1 MRVNRRAQK
10 REGEKNVIKAVL
22 FDMDGVLAFTEGF
35 YNRRRIRFLQEH
47 GFPVDPDFDGTGSND
62 GEIWER
68 LVPGDAALRERLH
81 REYRAYSDAHPTPW
95 AEVANPQARP
105 VFSALKG
112 GGLMVAICSSSYRS
126 LIEEFVDQVGVRE
139 LVDFIISGDEC
150 SAYKPD
156 PDIYLRAMDVL
167 GIVPHEALVVEDSP
181 LGIEAGVASGALTC
195 ALVPPA
201 GVELDQSRAHLR
213 VQRLVDVV
221 DLAQTSALHYIA

>member
-1 MRVNRRAQK
+1 M
-10 REGEKNVIKAVL
+10 IKAVL

-35 YNRRRIRFLQEH
+35 YNRRRIRFLQER
-47 GFPVDPDFDGTGSND
+47 GMPVDHDFDGTGSND

-68 LVPGDAALRERLH
+68 LVPGDAALREHLH
-81 REYRAYSDAHPTPW
+81 REYRAYSDEHPTPW
-95 AEVANPQARP
+95 AEVANPQVRP

-112 GGLMVAICSSSYRS
+112 CGTKVAICSSSYRE

-139 LVDFIISGDEC
+139 LVDLIISGDEC
-150 SAYKPD
+150 AAYKPD
-156 PDIYLRAMDVL
+156 PDIYLRAMRLLEVE
-167 GIVPHEALVVEDSP
+167 PHEALVVEDSP

-213 VQRLVDVV
+213 IQRLFDVV
-221 DLAQTSALHYIA
+221 DLVQMPALHYIA

>member
-1 MRVNRRAQK
+1 MFCRNCGH
-10 REGEKNVIKAVL
+10 ELE
-22 FDMDGVLAFTEGF
+22 
-35 YNRRRIRFLQEH
+35 EH
-47 GFPVDPDFDGTGSND
+47 QSFCPSCGFPVDPDFDGTGSND

-167 GIVPHEALVVEDSP
+167 GIAPHEALVVEDSP

-213 VQRLVDVV
+213 IQRLFDVV
-221 DLAQTSALHYIA
+221 DLVQTSALHYIA

>member
-1 MRVNRRAQK
+1 M
-10 REGEKNVIKAVL
+10 IKAVL

-35 YNRRRIRFLQEH
+35 YNRRRIRFLQER
-47 GFPVDPDFDGTGSND
+47 GVDVDPGFDGTGSND

-81 REYRAYSDAHPTPW
+81 REYRAYSDDRPTPW
-95 AEVANPQARP
+95 LEVANPQVRS
-105 VFSALKG
+105 VFSALKED
-112 GGLMVAICSSSYRS
+112 GLMVAICSSSYRS
-126 LIEEFVDQVGVRE
+126 LIEEFVDTVGVRG

-156 PDIYLRAMDVL
+156 PDIYLRAMARL
-167 GIVPHEALVVEDSP
+167 GIEPHEALVVEDSP
-181 LGIEAGVASGALTC
+181 LGIEAGVAAGALTC
-195 ALVPPA
+195 ALMPPT

-221 DLAQTSALHYIA
+221 GLVQTAALHGIA